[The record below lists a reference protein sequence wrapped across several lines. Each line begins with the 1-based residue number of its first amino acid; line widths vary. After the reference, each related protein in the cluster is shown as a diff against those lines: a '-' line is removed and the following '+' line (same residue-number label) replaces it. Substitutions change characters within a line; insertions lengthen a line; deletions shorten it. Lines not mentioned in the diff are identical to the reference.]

1 MPTTTLDQH
10 RAVNIGQYDIE
21 GLSSIDVWPYIIGGQ
36 NATGSH
42 MFPWFARIVSN
53 GTCKNPKASCDDGY
67 PCELEAVCGGT
78 LISKRLVATA
88 FHCLNLVEYD
98 GERPEHLKFNRSIN
112 ILCNPREED
121 PDYYY
126 GFVILGEN
134 IIEPPYTQYD
144 KRIEIM
150 RTYGPMYGGNHPF
163 RQHGPE
169 NEWGH
174 DFAIIYL
181 AEPVRDEWSATGIV
195 KLRLNIGLFR
205 LTLGHL
211 ICHLKVGKG
220 YLIVTSIGSLQL
232 NLILNLYFSF
242 L

>member
-1 MPTTTLDQH
+1 M
-10 RAVNIGQYDIE
+10 N
-21 GLSSIDVWPYIIGGQ
+21 S
-36 NATGSH
+36 
-42 MFPWFARIVSN
+42 
-53 GTCKNPKASCDDGY
+53 
-67 PCELEAVCGGT
+67 
-78 LISKRLVATA
+78 ATA

-220 YLIVTSIGSLQL
+220 YLIVHPCPQSHYTQSFRFKLVVSYNSCMKPRLTQIHGDS
-232 NLILNLYFSF
+232 NLFIDFF
-242 L
+242 LR